1 MNFSSEYV
9 ELNLCAD
16 FLNQS
21 TVTREGFREKKYLVA
36 IGFKHTSC
44 MIQLYYISDV
54 TYDISYVKYHLE
66 MTWLIATSE
75 SKINGARKVTLMSWT
90 VLI

>member
-1 MNFSSEYV
+1 MKFSNEYV

-16 FLNQS
+16 FLNQT
-21 TVTREGFREKKYLVA
+21 TVTREGYREKEYLGA
-36 IGFKHTSC
+36 IGYKHTSC

-54 TYDISYVKYHLE
+54 TYDILYVKYHLE

-75 SKINGARKVTLMSWT
+75 SKINGARKVTSMSWT

>member
-21 TVTREGFREKKYLVA
+21 TVTREGFREKEYLGA

-44 MIQLYYISDV
+44 MIQLYNTVCI
-54 TYDISYVKYHLE
+54 TYQSV
-66 MTWLIATSE
+66 
-75 SKINGARKVTLMSWT
+75 
-90 VLI
+90 

>member
-1 MNFSSEYV
+1 
-9 ELNLCAD
+9 
-16 FLNQS
+16 
-21 TVTREGFREKKYLVA
+21 
-36 IGFKHTSC
+36 
-44 MIQLYYISDV
+44 MIQLYYISDEA
-54 TYDISYVKYHLE
+54 YDILYVKYHLE